1 MDQSSFKGCKVILFD
16 FGGTLDSDGGHWLDR
31 VYRKYKEEGIDPSFD
46 KLKDAF
52 YFADE
57 VCCKDPRINQ
67 LGLRSLLKYH
77 FGLQFRR
84 LGIDDRIRMKRIA
97 DSFAED
103 MEYYL
108 ERNKKLLK
116 RLNRFYKIGIVS
128 NFYGNLPVICDEA
141 GMSKFLDVIIDSE
154 RVGVRKPDP
163 DIFLLAIKEIGERP
177 EDIIFVGDS
186 YERDIVPSKRLG
198 MKAIQIKG
206 HITNLLQLE
215 DLL

>member
-1 MDQSSFKGCKVILFD
+1 MDQSSFRKCKAILFD

-52 YFADE
+52 YFADDI
-57 VCCKDPRINQ
+57 CCKDPDVNQ
-67 LGLRSLLKYH
+67 FGLRSLLRYH
-77 FGLQFRR
+77 FGLQFGR
-84 LGIDDRIRMKRIA
+84 LGIDNRKKMERIA
-97 DSFAED
+97 NSFAED

-108 ERNKKLLK
+108 ERNKRLLK

-128 NFYGNLPVICDEA
+128 NFYGNLPVICDNA
-141 GMSKFLDVIIDSE
+141 GISKFLDVIIDSE
-154 RVGVRKPDP
+154 RVGIRKPDP
-163 DIFLLAIKEIGERP
+163 DIFLLAIKQIGERP

-186 YERDIVPSKRLG
+186 YERDIIPSKMLG
-198 MKAIQIKG
+198 MKTIQLNG
-206 HITNLLQLE
+206 QITNLLQLE